1 MKLIHETM
9 SELSLFLFGEVRTRE
24 YIYFSYLIKEK
35 SCFYCQLYRRVEIK
49 KKNLGSQKASFF
61 YFPYFILSYIQALNS
76 LFFSRSGVN
85 YICEDHNIFLQL
97 GYGYGIVQKWK
108 FHRGRLSEA
117 HLSLNFSCREGKIQV
132 RYKNNWELNVSPQSA
147 LKG

>member
-49 KKNLGSQKASFF
+49 KKKSWLSKSIILLFSLLHTKLYSSFE
-61 YFPYFILSYIQALNS
+61 QS
-76 LFFSRSGVN
+76 LF
-85 YICEDHNIFLQL
+85 Q
-97 GYGYGIVQKWK
+97 
-108 FHRGRLSEA
+108 
-117 HLSLNFSCREGKIQV
+117 
-132 RYKNNWELNVSPQSA
+132 
-147 LKG
+147 